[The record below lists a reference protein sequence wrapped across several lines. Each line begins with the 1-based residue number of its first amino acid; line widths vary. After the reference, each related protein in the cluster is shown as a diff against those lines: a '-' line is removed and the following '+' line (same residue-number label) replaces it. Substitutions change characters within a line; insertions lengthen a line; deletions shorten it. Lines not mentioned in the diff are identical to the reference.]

1 MTEMIIEQ
9 MTEEELNQILND
21 YWNWSEDQEEEK

>member
-9 MTEEELNQILND
+9 MTEDELIQVLNH
-21 YWNWSEDQEEEK
+21 YWDWSEDQEEEK

>member
-9 MTEEELNQILND
+9 MTEEELNQVLND
-21 YWNWSEDQEEEK
+21 YWNWSESQEEEK